1 MLHDRWNPAQFI
13 KLMNGMACQPSR
25 EDDEHDAGQLE
36 EAAQIQFDG
45 RIEHQPTD
53 DHGGDQTEQAAQR
66 LEQAWTLGRLAAV
79 DFTGQLKQDGHG
91 VGCAKVFVHGR
102 FETGGHR
109 AIYADGWRATVYH
122 TYGTPFS
129 TDRWELFDTRTDFNE
144 QNNLAE
150 KYPRQL
156 KKMVR
161 LFEQQAKK
169 YKVYPMQE
177 SWFPADAYLQI
188 SDSRMKGR

>member
-1 MLHDRWNPAQFI
+1 
-13 KLMNGMACQPSR
+13 
-25 EDDEHDAGQLE
+25 
-36 EAAQIQFDG
+36 
-45 RIEHQPTD
+45 
-53 DHGGDQTEQAAQR
+53 
-66 LEQAWTLGRLAAV
+66 
-79 DFTGQLKQDGHG
+79 
-91 VGCAKVFVHGR
+91 
-102 FETGGHR
+102 
-109 AIYADGWRATVYH
+109 VYH

-169 YKVYPMQE
+169 YQVYPMQE